1 VVCSLPAS
9 VLLLTGY
16 WPVVGESVAICFSD
30 GPTVLLVPEDEAELA
45 ATGFADSVETFVP
58 GALTQ
63 MRSPS
68 DALRAQLKET
78 LKKLK
83 TAAGTVGVDSGAT
96 AQGASYLGMH
106 LFGDRLSHILRDLLP
121 NFTITSID
129 KWLLDLSS
137 VKTPLEIA
145 RIRQACA
152 IAKHAYE
159 LGASQLQLG
168 MKETEAAQL
177 FRGPLGTLET
187 SGKQIHRSDGFAFC
201 MSGPNSAK
209 AYAAYART
217 RQRRI
222 ESKDLVMIH
231 CNSYVDGFWTD
242 ITRTFCLESPDD
254 RQGKMHTAVFA
265 ARSAAFSTIKPGG
278 RAVDVD
284 SASRQV
290 IQECGL
296 GQFLKHG
303 TGHGVGFSPMSAYS
317 KPQIHAQSP
326 DVLEEGMVFNV
337 EPAVYIEGYGGVRHC
352 DMVVVTNSGYEL
364 LTDFQSDVE
373 SLTSAHA
380 VQKKRKLAGW

>member
-1 VVCSLPAS
+1 MKEAEIDAVVCYLPAT

-16 WPVVGESVAICFSD
+16 WPVVGESVAICVSD
-30 GPTVLLVPEDEAELA
+30 GPAVLLVPEDEAELA
-45 ATGFADSVETFVP
+45 ATGFADSVEVFVP
-58 GALTQ
+58 ETLTQ
-63 MRSPS
+63 IRSPS
-68 DALRAQLKET
+68 DALRPQLKET

-83 TAAGTVGVDSGAT
+83 TGAGTVGLDSGAT
-96 AQGASYLGMH
+96 SQGAAYLGMH

-121 NFTITSID
+121 NFKITSID
-129 KWLLDLSS
+129 QWLLDLSS

-152 IAKHAYE
+152 IAKRAYE
-159 LGASQLQLG
+159 LGASQLQPC

-187 SGKQIHRSDGFAFC
+187 FGKQIHRSDGFAFC

-209 AYAAYART
+209 ACAAYART

-242 ITRTFCLESPDD
+242 ITRTFCLASPDD

-265 ARSAAFSTIKPGG
+265 ARSAAFSTIKPGA

-303 TGHGVGFSPMSAYS
+303 TGHGVGFADEHL
-317 KPQIHAQSP
+317 Q
-326 DVLEEGMVFNV
+326 
-337 EPAVYIEGYGGVRHC
+337 
-352 DMVVVTNSGYEL
+352 
-364 LTDFQSDVE
+364 
-373 SLTSAHA
+373 
-380 VQKKRKLAGW
+380 